1 MPQSANSSRST
12 ANERYSVT
20 FVPPAV
26 EAIADLT
33 ASTGLSKADVINRA
47 VQIYAYL
54 DAQKQDGADLLIR
67 PPGGAPE
74 KLHIV

>member
-1 MPQSANSSRST
+1 MSESASNHPRS

-20 FVPPAV
+20 LVPPAV
-26 EAIADLT
+26 EAIAELT
-33 ASTGLSKADVINRA
+33 ESTGLSKADVINRA

-54 DAQKQDGADLLIR
+54 DAQTRGGADLLLR
-67 PPGGAPE
+67 QPDGSPE

>member
-1 MPQSANSSRST
+1 M
-12 ANERYSVT
+12 T

-33 ASTGLSKADVINRA
+33 EITGLSKADVINRA

-54 DAQKQDGADLLIR
+54 ESQKQQGAHLLLRGVDGNTER
-67 PPGGAPE
+67 
-74 KLHIV
+74 LHIV

>member
-1 MPQSANSSRST
+1 MPKSANRPRST

-20 FVPPAV
+20 LVPPAV
-26 EAIADLT
+26 EAIAELT

-54 DAQKQDGADLLIR
+54 DAQTQGGADLLLR

-74 KLHIV
+74 KLHII